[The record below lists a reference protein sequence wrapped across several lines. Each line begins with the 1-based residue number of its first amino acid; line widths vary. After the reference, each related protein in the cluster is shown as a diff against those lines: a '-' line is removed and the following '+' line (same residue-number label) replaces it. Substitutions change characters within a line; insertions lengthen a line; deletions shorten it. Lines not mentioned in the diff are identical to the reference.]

1 MPAAVGAAGHGP
13 GSTPPRRHRPSPPG
27 EPDPVRGALRRMLPH
42 AVPFLGRRRGVVV
55 RLGAWSLLESVQ
67 TFLGGYGVAAALDRG
82 FLAGRP
88 GVGLVW
94 LAVAA
99 AAVIAGGAATS
110 RVFHHLAGLVEPLR
124 DGLVRRVVDAA
135 LSAAVTGRDASGGRA
150 AVSRLTHQTETA
162 RDAFAGVVMVTRSFV
177 FTAAGV
183 VAGLAALAPELLV
196 VLLPPLAAGLA
207 LFAAALRPTAARQR
221 DYLHADEELTARMG
235 ADVSG
240 LRDIFA
246 CGAQGRTADA
256 AGELIDA
263 QTRAARALARWAAVR
278 TLTLQLAGQAPVV
291 LLLATAPW
299 LLERGVTAGELLGAL
314 TYLTQ
319 ALLPALNTL
328 MTGLG
333 AAGTRLVVILDR
345 LIGPQDPPCPGGTRP
360 PVATA
365 GDGTPGAVPRQGAH
379 FPAMAHPRP
388 APPSAPPSA
397 RLGGVPGLELH
408 SLSFSYGPGAAPVI
422 DRLDLRVEPGEH
434 LAVVG
439 PSGIGKSTLFALVA
453 GLLRPDQGRVL
464 IGGAPV
470 QRPDR
475 DPFAARR
482 ALIPQQAYVFGG
494 TLRDNL
500 LYLRPGG
507 APAGAVDAA
516 VRAVGLEES
525 VHRLGGLDTPIRPSA
540 FSQGELQLVALARA
554 YLSPARLTLLDEA
567 TCHLDPAAEARAEHA
582 FAERPGTLLVIAHR
596 LSSARRADRVLV
608 LDGTTATAGRHGELL
623 RRSETYRDLVG
634 HWDPRHP

>member
-1 MPAAVGAAGHGP
+1 MPAATGAAGHGEKAP
-13 GSTPPRRHRPSPPG
+13 VPPDRRPAA
-27 EPDPVRGALRRMLPH
+27 PDGTGPVRGLLRRTLPY
-42 AVPFLGRRRGVVV
+42 AVPFLGRRRGAVV
-55 RLGAWSLLESVQ
+55 RLGCWSLLESVQ

-88 GVGLVW
+88 WVGLGW

-99 AAVIAGGAATS
+99 AAVVVGGAATN

-124 DGLVRRVVDAA
+124 DGLVRRVVDSA
-135 LSAAVTGRDASGGRA
+135 LSAAVAGRDASGGRT
-150 AVSRLTHQTETA
+150 AVSRLTHQTEAA

-177 FTAAGV
+177 FTVAGV

-221 DYLHADEELTARMG
+221 DYLHADEELAARIGTA
-235 ADVSG
+235 VSG
-240 LRDIFA
+240 LRDIAA

-291 LLLATAPW
+291 LLLAAAPW

-333 AAGTRLVVILDR
+333 AAGTRLLVILDR
-345 LIGPQDPPCPGGTRP
+345 LTSQDDRP
-360 PVATA
+360 PPSGTAPRAEVAGGGAAGAAPRRTA
-365 GDGTPGAVPRQGAH
+365 SPPAAARPRT
-379 FPAMAHPRP
+379 
-388 APPSAPPSA
+388 APPAAPH
-397 RLGGVPGLELH
+397 GGVPVLELR
-408 SLSFSYGPGAAPVI
+408 SLSFSYGPGAVPVI

-439 PSGIGKSTLFALVA
+439 PSGIGKSTLFALAA
-453 GLLRPDQGRVL
+453 GLLAPAHGRVL
-464 IGGAPV
+464 IGGVPV
-470 QRPDR
+470 RPPDR

-500 LYLRPGG
+500 LYLRSGG
-507 APAGAVDAA
+507 APTAAVDAA
-516 VRAVGLEES
+516 VRAVGLEELA
-525 VHRLGGLDTPIRPSA
+525 HRLGGLDSPVRPSA
-540 FSQGELQLVALARA
+540 LSQGERQLVALARA
-554 YLSPARLTLLDEA
+554 YLAPARLTLLDEA

-608 LDGTTATAGRHGELL
+608 LDGTRAVAGRHGELL

-634 HWDPRHP
+634 HWAPRQPHDR